1 MARSITG
8 VAQHRLKKPTIGL
21 SKIGCE
27 VQAVASPHGE
37 SGRNLAV
44 RMSHQRRIWTVS
56 ATAVAW
62 IHGGTGRHF
71 ANRTSHQPRTW
82 TVPATAVLGFKGGA
96 GRYFTDRT
104 SHQRRIASRRPMLLL
119 FKVRLVILGM
129 ASSAK
134 QLQTTGVVA
143 PSFTHRVAVMNVQ
156 AAALSATA
164 FTAMAGPGEHLAD
177 SGVRNGGSFGL
188 LITCVSRRRASA
200 VLFR

>member
-82 TVPATAVLGFKGGA
+82 TVPATAVLGFKGW
-96 GRYFTDRT
+96 GRPIL
-104 SHQRRIASRRPMLLL
+104 HRPD
-119 FKVRLVILGM
+119 
-129 ASSAK
+129 
-134 QLQTTGVVA
+134 VA
-143 PSFTHRVAVMNVQ
+143 PAPHREPPAN
-156 AAALSATA
+156 AASLQSPARDSWYGKLGKATPDNR
-164 FTAMAGPGEHLAD
+164 GRCSLLHSPGRGDERPSSRPFGHSIHSD
-177 SGVRNGGSFGL
+177 GRPGRTPGG
-188 LITCVSRRRASA
+188 
-200 VLFR
+200 

>member
-104 SHQRRIASRRPMLLL
+104 SHQRRIGTVPATAVAWIQGWGRPILRRPDVAPAPHRDCPCNCGAWIQRVGPADTSPTGRRTSAASRAAGQCC
-119 FKVRLVILGM
+119 F
-129 ASSAK
+129 SSK
-134 QLQTTGVVA
+134 
-143 PSFTHRVAVMNVQ
+143 
-156 AAALSATA
+156 
-164 FTAMAGPGEHLAD
+164 
-177 SGVRNGGSFGL
+177 SGS
-188 LITCVSRRRASA
+188 
-200 VLFR
+200 